1 MKTKFDI
8 LFNKVINECKST
20 NKVVKES
27 PDDLQEFVKPEVG
40 MDVTDRYYDEAWRV
54 VDVDRDGKGCTLQK
68 YKKILTDK
76 ALAKGDYYSNDYE
89 YEDKNGKPNLSN
101 LHWHIRYKNGT
112 WNCRSRGVLD
122 LAFGER
128 PAVHYKQH

>member
-40 MDVTDRYYDEAWRV
+40 MDVTDRYYDEAYRV

-68 YKKILTDK
+68 YDKILTDK
-76 ALAKGDYYSNDYE
+76 ALANGDYYSMDYE
-89 YEDKNGKPNLSN
+89 YEDENGNPNLSKQVM
-101 LHWHIRYKNGT
+101 HIRYKNGT
-112 WNCRSRGVLD
+112 WKSRTRDLD

-128 PAVHYKQH
+128 PAVRFRQH